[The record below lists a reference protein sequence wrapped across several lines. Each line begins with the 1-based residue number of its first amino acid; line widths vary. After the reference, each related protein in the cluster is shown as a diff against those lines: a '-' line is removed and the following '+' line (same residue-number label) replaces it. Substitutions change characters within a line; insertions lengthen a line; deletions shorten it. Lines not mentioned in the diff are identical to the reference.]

1 MAVVAGSISI
11 HYLKQHENL
20 GRGDCQGG
28 QEGLLC
34 NGRIPVD
41 FALTLALFRDR
52 NPGWI
57 GIEQLHPL
65 KLIERFG
72 A

>member
-1 MAVVAGSISI
+1 MGA
-11 HYLKQHENL
+11 
-20 GRGDCQGG
+20 
-28 QEGLLC
+28 
-34 NGRIPVD
+34 IPFD

-72 A
+72 ADIFS